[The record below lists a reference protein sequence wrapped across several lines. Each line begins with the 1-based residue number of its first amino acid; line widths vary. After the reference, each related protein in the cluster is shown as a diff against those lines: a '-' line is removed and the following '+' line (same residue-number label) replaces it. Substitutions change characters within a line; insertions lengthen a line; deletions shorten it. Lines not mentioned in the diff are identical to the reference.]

1 MDRTYFLSNGEVKTE
16 TRVLEGETFSMTYD
30 YSYRRRIR
38 AYLDVQG
45 QSQVYEYDDF
55 GRLETTT
62 LSKSVPTTSRYRVR
76 RRPRA
81 DQILLAASF
90 TYDDL
95 GRMASTT
102 TQDVTTGQQLT
113 TWLAYD
119 EFDRETL
126 RTFDFGD
133 TLQTLEQVYDE
144 FDCLKDRILKERP
157 KGAGEED
164 ATLLRHEKYSYDR
177 RGRLQ
182 RYDCTGPEAPVD
194 PSGNVIEWQ
203 TFGFDGLDNIIS
215 VITKSPGGTP
225 QRTSYEFNN
234 VDPAQLS
241 KIVPPAPQPAIELH
255 YDLNGNLISDEQA
268 RVLVY
273 DELNR
278 LISVETQQGEAC
290 RYHYDP
296 ENILSGTTQA

>member
-1 MDRTYFLSNGEVKTE
+1 MNTT
-16 TRVLEGETFSMTYD
+16 
-30 YSYRRRIR
+30 I
-38 AYLDVQG
+38 
-45 QSQVYEYDDF
+45 F
-55 GRLETTT
+55 GRLERTT
-62 LSKSVPTTSRYRVR
+62 LSKPVPTPSRYRVR
-76 RRPRA
+76 RKPLA
-81 DQILLAASF
+81 DQILLSASF

-113 TWLAYD
+113 TRLEYD

-133 TLQTLEQVYDE
+133 ILQTLEQGYDE
-144 FDCLKDRILKERP
+144 FDCLTHRILKERP
-157 KGAGEED
+157 KDADEED
-164 ATLLRHEKYSYDR
+164 AKLLRHEKYAYDR

-194 PSGNVIEWQ
+194 PSGNIIEWQ
-203 TFGFDGLDNIIS
+203 TFGFDGLDNITS

-225 QRTSYEFNN
+225 QRTLYEFKN

-241 KIVPPAPQPAIELH
+241 KIVPPAPQPAVDLH
-255 YDLNGNLISDEQA
+255 YDANGNLISDEQA
-268 RVLVY
+268 RMLVY

-278 LISVETQQGEAC
+278 LISVETQEGEVC